1 MMIIINNTN
10 DINNNNDT
18 SNEQSIT
25 VTKRNK

>member
-1 MMIIINNTN
+1 MIIINNTN

>member
-1 MMIIINNTN
+1 MIIINNTN

-25 VTKRNK
+25 VTKRNR